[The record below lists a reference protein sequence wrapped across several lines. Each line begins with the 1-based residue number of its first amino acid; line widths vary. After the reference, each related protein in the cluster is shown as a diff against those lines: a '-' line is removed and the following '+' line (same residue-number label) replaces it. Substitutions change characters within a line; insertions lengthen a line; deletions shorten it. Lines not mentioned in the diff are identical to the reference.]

1 MSPRM
6 VCEPTPAESG
16 DRPYQHLRN
25 LYPKSAT
32 DRVVANRTVP
42 SPAIFVF
49 VPRFRPD
56 ISALKAYE
64 PGRSLEEVSAE
75 IGVPVDQ
82 IVKLASNET
91 PFGPFPGVAEASAA
105 SLAESHR
112 YPDNDFTALVAR
124 LSRHLGV
131 ARENL
136 LFGNG
141 SVALLSTITVACGG
155 PGTSVVYAW
164 PSFVM
169 YRLAATWALMER
181 IEVPLD
187 AGHVHDLEA
196 MASAIR
202 HDTNLVF
209 ICNPNNPTGTIV
221 DGRDLMDFIDAVPRS
236 CLVVI
241 DEAYHDFV
249 TDHAYE
255 TALPLAVE
263 RDNVVVLR
271 TFSKIYGL
279 AGHRVGYAVGHPE
292 TLTAL
297 RKAQAPFTVSQV
309 GQVAAAASLDDRA
322 EWERRVEANAAARR
336 DVESALSARGIRTSA
351 SQANFV
357 YFPLDLP
364 ASEAARELMELG
376 VIVRPMAGP
385 WLRVTLGTDD
395 ENKTFL
401 QALDRILTRR

>member
-1 MSPRM
+1 MRTIARGVGRLAVSAIAKPVPK
-6 VCEPTPAESG
+6 VCHRLGSRQST
-16 DRPYQHLRN
+16 L
-25 LYPKSAT
+25 
-32 DRVVANRTVP
+32 P
-42 SPAIFVF
+42 SPAIFLF

-56 ISALKAYE
+56 ISALRAYE
-64 PGRSLEEVSAE
+64 PGRSLEEVSVE
-75 IGVPVDQ
+75 ISIPVDQ
-82 IVKLASNET
+82 IAKLASNET
-91 PFGPFPGVAEASAA
+91 PYGPFPGVAEASAG
-105 SLAESHR
+105 SLAVSHR
-112 YPDNDFTALVAR
+112 YPDNDFTE
-124 LSRHLGV
+124 LSAKLSGHLGV

-141 SVALLSTITVACGG
+141 SVALLSTITLACGG

-169 YRLAATWALMER
+169 YRLAAAWAMMER

-187 AGHVHDLEA
+187 SRHVHDLDA

-202 HDTNLVF
+202 QDTNLVF
-209 ICNPNNPTGTIV
+209 VCNPNNPTGTIV
-221 DGRDLMDFIDAVPRS
+221 DGRELLKFVDGVPRS

-249 TDHAYE
+249 TDDRYQ

-309 GQVAAAASLDDRA
+309 GQVAAAVSLDDME
-322 EWERRVEANAAARR
+322 EWERRVDANAAARL
-336 DVESALSARGIRTSA
+336 DVQKALSKRGIRTSA

-357 YFPLDLP
+357 YFPLDFP
-364 ASEAARELMELG
+364 ASDAAREMMELG
-376 VIVRPMAGP
+376 VIVRPMSGP
-385 WLRVTLGTDD
+385 WLRVTLGTDE
-395 ENKTFL
+395 ENQAFL
-401 QALDRILTRR
+401 GALDRILASH